1 MAFLSILC
9 ALLIEQFRPMRASNP
24 VYSAIRSLAAWVESG
39 FNAGQKRN
47 GRFAWFLMVSM
58 LAVPVYVIH
67 LIAASINPLAE
78 LAWNILVAYFTIG
91 FRHYSY
97 HFSAIQMALLSGDET
112 EARKLLAEWTG
123 TDTVGMDVSEIT
135 RIAIEKALITSHHS
149 VFGVFLWFLLPF
161 GPAGAVVYRTAEYL
175 ERTWNA
181 SDRMSGEVFGQ
192 FANKIFYWIDWV
204 PARFTAVAFAVVGN
218 FEDAVYAWRN
228 FADRWDNEAVGI
240 ILSAG
245 GGAMGIRL
253 GNPAEKAISIPQV
266 DMTTGDFA
274 TVEPESMPG
283 EEPTMR
289 SLQSTVGLLWRAT
302 LLWLLLLLLLSVA
315 VWIG

>member
-24 VYSAIRSLAAWVESG
+24 VYAAIRSLAAWVESG
-39 FNAGQKRN
+39 FNAGQERN
-47 GRFAWFLMVSM
+47 GRFGWVLMVVM
-58 LAVPVYVIH
+58 LIVPIYVIH
-67 LIAASINPLAE
+67 LIAVSINPLAE
-78 LAWNILVAYFTIG
+78 LIWNVLIAYFTIG

-97 HFSAIQMALLSGDET
+97 HFSAIQMALLSGDEAQ
-112 EARKLLAEWTG
+112 ARTLLAEWTG
-123 TDTVGMDVSEIT
+123 ADTVGMEVSEIT
-135 RIAIEKALITSHHS
+135 RIAIEKALVTSHHS

-161 GPAGAVVYRTAEYL
+161 GPAGAVLYRTAEYL
-175 ERTWNA
+175 ARSWNEPG
-181 SDRMSGEVFGQ
+181 RMSGEAFGQ
-192 FANKIFYWIDWV
+192 FANKAFYWIDWI
-204 PARFTAVAFAVVGN
+204 PARLTAVAFAVVGN

-228 FADRWDNEAVGI
+228 FADRWENEAVGI

-245 GGAMGIRL
+245 SGALGVRL
-253 GNPAEKAISIPQV
+253 GNPAEKAINLPQV

-274 TVEPESMPG
+274 NAEAEGMPG
-283 EEPTMR
+283 EEPTLR